1 MRNLETLFW
10 TATVEQ
16 RAKKTLLSK
25 VRRGTKGGR
34 NGDFLTVDAGEGG
47 RKGESEL
54 LLRRRAW
61 TISQEK
67 KFTEQL
73 HR

>member
-34 NGDFLTVDAGEGG
+34 NVDFLTVDAGQRERGKEG
-47 RKGESEL
+47 
-54 LLRRRAW
+54 
-61 TISQEK
+61 
-67 KFTEQL
+67 
-73 HR
+73 